1 MVTKRVWRLSRK
13 PARPAKIDELEKRG
27 MVDACEAFIAKVVR
41 PRFLPEIKPSDRF
54 NYPIDIRGDSRAGRY
69 RFMQRYRVGG
79 GPSDGQEFD
88 APFARVDRLGQ
99 DRFAIYRMRHTGEW
113 MLFQADV
120 TLAEALEFIE
130 TVNVL
135 QPLN

>member
-1 MVTKRVWRLSRK
+1 MRRSFASIGSERIVSRST
-13 PARPAKIDELEKRG
+13 G
-27 MVDACEAFIAKVVR
+27 C
-41 PRFLPEIKPSDRF
+41 
-54 NYPIDIRGDSRAGRY
+54 
-69 RFMQRYRVGG
+69 
-79 GPSDGQEFD
+79 GP
-88 APFARVDRLGQ
+88 
-99 DRFAIYRMRHTGEW
+99 GEW